1 MSSWRPT
8 FLAAVLILAGIAGCR
23 TVHQVTVDAISDQ
36 RRPMGSS
43 YHLVANDPTGGVH
56 PEQHDFAIATI
67 KDALAARGLYEV
79 PASTRPD
86 MVIDAAYGIGHGYV
100 KIVNQNNVHIMLG
113 PTGTPQNN
121 SKAVV
126 VFDKTIELTART
138 GSAPAVAGETAKPG
152 AELWSVK
159 ARIADPKQELGPYL
173 QPLASAL
180 IDYVGENPGRELTFP
195 VESEHAQ
202 VLLQQR
208 PPAVTPAAR

>member
-1 MSSWRPT
+1 M
-8 FLAAVLILAGIAGCR
+8 LILASFAGCR
-23 TVHQVTVDAISDQ
+23 TVHQVTVDAISD
-36 RRPMGSS
+36 RSRPMGSS
-43 YHLVANDPTGGVH
+43 YHLIANDPTGGVH
-56 PEQHDFAIATI
+56 PEQHDSAVAAI
-67 KDALAARGLYEV
+67 KDALAARGLYEA

-86 MVIDAAYGIGHGYV
+86 MIIEAAYGIGHGYV

-113 PTGTPQNN
+113 PAGTPQNN

-138 GSAPAVAGETAKPG
+138 VPAPTVAGATAKAG

-159 ARIADPKQELGPYL
+159 AKITDTKQELGPYL

-180 IDYVGENPGRELTFP
+180 IDYIGENPGRELTFP

-208 PPAVTPAAR
+208 PAAETSAAK